1 MYAEHEPAIGR
12 NEVVLDNLPG
22 EIYTREVGD
31 KITDNCKYPLAMIL
45 AAQNQKQAN
54 TAGLAKL
61 LKLKIGANV
70 MLAVNADIQDRL
82 FNGKT
87 GNVKHIEFA
96 HGSIHKVYVSFF
108 DEQTGLRVMVSS
120 YIGRE
125 ISWVTI
131 EKCET
136 NIPFQGIGMS
146 KHQANINFIDISRG
160 IDCSHK

>member
-96 HGSIHKVYVSFF
+96 RGSIHKVYVSFF
-108 DEQTGLRVMVSS
+108 
-120 YIGRE
+120 
-125 ISWVTI
+125 
-131 EKCET
+131 
-136 NIPFQGIGMS
+136 
-146 KHQANINFIDISRG
+146 
-160 IDCSHK
+160 